1 MSSPINTL
9 SVQPRYATVAAAS
22 TDSRTNTP
30 IGIYFKELYNY
41 NFFFFY
47 FIIFN
52 NLNIILLLL
61 LLLLLLS
68 LSLSLSLLLLLLL
81 LIFNIIS
88 LMINLIVVTSQNI
101 STTQIKT
108 SEPSSIQQ
116 NNENSSNSQNQSKTS
131 LSKQVKR
138 NFYII
143 NIKD

>member
-61 LLLLLLS
+61 LLLLLS
-68 LSLSLSLLLLLLL
+68 LLLL